1 MYYYLLLKCSLP
13 QFQDSIILQLKA
25 NNSIAII
32 AINLRYF
39 VDKDKDKDKI
49 YYIEIHGDNV
59 TFDKKLY

>member
-39 VDKDKDKDKI
+39 VDKDKDKI